1 MHTKEDIYQTYQ
13 EEIIPLMAEMH
24 AYIEKDY
31 QDHNKDVADLFKI
44 IAENS
49 SSAHLSDEDRQQANW
64 LITKI
69 KIAAYSFIVKE
80 LKRKLDDFDRRCDR
94 NQRIFAGIEQR
105 YNQLKCE
112 LNANLKTIK
121 HNYGKHPKICGECM
135 SLYEHAYKASTEIF
149 RLMGEVMTKVSWI
162 YPYSPFN
169 ILKKPFSWLASLAI
183 SILVGYL
190 LTKFSPSCIE
200 SIKSWLNQNIF

>member
-1 MHTKEDIYQTYQ
+1 MHKEDIYRTYQ

-24 AYIEKDY
+24 AYIERDY
-31 QDHNKDVADLFKI
+31 RDHNKDVADLFKI
-44 IAENS
+44 IADHNS
-49 SSAHLSDEDRQQANW
+49 SGHLSAEESQQAGW

-80 LKRKLDDFDRRCDR
+80 IKRKLDDFDRRCDR
-94 NQRIFAGIEQR
+94 NQRVFAGIEQR
-105 YNQLKCE
+105 YNQLKSE
-112 LNANLKTIK
+112 VNANLKTIR

-149 RLMGEVMTKVSWI
+149 RLMGEVMTKSSWI

-169 ILKKPFSWLASLAI
+169 ILKKPFNWLASLAI
-183 SILVGYL
+183 SIVVEYL
-190 LTKFSPSCIE
+190 LTKISPSCIE
-200 SIKSWLNQNIF
+200 SIKSWLSQNIF

>member
-1 MHTKEDIYQTYQ
+1 MHTKEDIYRTYQ

-49 SSAHLSDEDRQQANW
+49 TSAHLSDEDRQQAYW

-69 KIAAYSFIVKE
+69 KIAAYFFIVKE
-80 LKRKLDDFDRRCDR
+80 LKKKFDDFDRRCDW
-94 NQRIFAGIEQR
+94 NQRVYAGIEQR
-105 YNQLKCE
+105 YHQLKSE

-121 HNYGKHPKICGECM
+121 HNYGKYPKICEECM

-149 RLMGEVMTKVSWI
+149 RLIGEVMTKASWI

-169 ILKKPFSWLASLAI
+169 ILKKPIGWLASLAI
-183 SILVGYL
+183 SITVGYL
-190 LTKFSPSCIE
+190 LTKFAPSCIE
-200 SIKSWLNQNIF
+200 SIKSWLSQNIF